1 MGTKEL
7 VQELRARTGAGIMD
21 CRKALEEAGGDLERA
36 LHVLQE
42 RGIAKAAAKSG
53 RVATQ
58 GTVASY
64 VHAGGQVGA
73 LLLLRCETDF
83 VAKNPV
89 FVDLAKDLAMQVAAM
104 SPAVVK
110 PEDVPQGARPEEA
123 ALLTQPFIKDQGGRQ
138 TVGDCIAEKVL
149 ELGEN
154 ISVESFTRF
163 AVER

>member
-1 MGTKEL
+1 M
-7 VQELRARTGAGIMD
+7 QELRARTGAGIMD
-21 CRKALEEAGGDLERA
+21 CRKALEEADGDLERA
-36 LHVLQE
+36 VQLLQE
-42 RGIAKAAAKSG
+42 RGIAKAAEKSG
-53 RVATQ
+53 RVASQ

-64 VHAGGQVGA
+64 VHTGGRVGA

-89 FVDLAKDLAMQVAAM
+89 FLDLAKDLAMQVAAM
-104 SPAVVK
+104 NPTVVK
-110 PEDVPQGARPEEA
+110 PEDVPQGAPPEEA
-123 ALLTQPFIKDQGGRQ
+123 ALLAQVFIKDQGGRQ
-138 TVGDCIAEKVL
+138 TVGNFIAAKVL